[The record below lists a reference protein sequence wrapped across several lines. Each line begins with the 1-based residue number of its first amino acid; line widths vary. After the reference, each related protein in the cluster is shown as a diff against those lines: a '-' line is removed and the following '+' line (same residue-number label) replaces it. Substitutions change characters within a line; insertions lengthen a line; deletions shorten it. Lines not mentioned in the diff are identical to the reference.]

1 MGHTLV
7 MLWNYTLHLQW
18 DPCVCSSTIR
28 LKSKWN
34 KKQVSTLVNI
44 LPIVAGVP
52 QIPLEASKEML
63 QRALDLL
70 QQMSTHSVCCY
81 IHLAEMW
88 LNQ

>member
-1 MGHTLV
+1 
-7 MLWNYTLHLQW
+7 LWKLAETW
-18 DPCVCSSTIR
+18 
-28 LKSKWN
+28 
-34 KKQVSTLVNI
+34 
-44 LPIVAGVP
+44 LPGGVP

>member
-1 MGHTLV
+1 MSQEQIY
-7 MLWNYTLHLQW
+7 NYR
-18 DPCVCSSTIR
+18 V
-28 LKSKWN
+28 KAA
-34 KKQVSTLVNI
+34 VYI
-44 LPIVAGVP
+44 LLDSEKGVP